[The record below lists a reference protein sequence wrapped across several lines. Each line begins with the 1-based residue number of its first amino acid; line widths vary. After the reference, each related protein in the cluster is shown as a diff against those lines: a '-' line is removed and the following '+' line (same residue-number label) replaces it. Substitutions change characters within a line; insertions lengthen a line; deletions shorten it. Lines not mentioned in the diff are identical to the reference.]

1 MAISQLVTVA
11 PGDRIQAG
19 VWNNE
24 IQNIITQP
32 ISLISPTTGAIN
44 FALQPHT
51 GLLPSVVSASSGTLG
66 QFLFLSTAGTAW
78 GPTYG
83 SLGQVL
89 AITPSASAPSWQTL
103 GVIQAVTAK
112 ASSTGFSFNSTAFQ
126 DAVNSSAT
134 VAVNAAG
141 NRLLIQG
148 GANINAVSLAGV
160 NNALQVQIATST
172 GSLPASLQVF
182 SAPSGGG
189 GQGIQASA
197 AWSLSVSP
205 GSTASRTYVIQ
216 ALHTNTTGTASSI
229 ASWNYTFMEVTV

>member
-1 MAISQLVTVA
+1 MALSQLVPVN
-11 PGDRIQAG
+11 PGDRIQSA

-24 IQNIITQP
+24 FQNILTNP

-83 SLGQVL
+83 SSGQVL
-89 AITPSASAPSWQTL
+89 TITSSASAPSWQTA
-103 GVIQAVTAK
+103 GVIQAVTAR

-126 DAVNSSAT
+126 DAVNSSAA

-148 GANINAVSLAGV
+148 
-160 NNALQVQIATST
+160 
-172 GSLPASLQVF
+172 
-182 SAPSGGG
+182 
-189 GQGIQASA
+189 
-197 AWSLSVSP
+197 
-205 GSTASRTYVIQ
+205 
-216 ALHTNTTGTASSI
+216 
-229 ASWNYTFMEVTV
+229 